1 MKKFIDSSIAPIVA
15 FDFDGVLNVGGEEIY
30 PICGFPRK
38 YAREVLDFL
47 DKIGVKIVIWTSRDV
62 SIDQDLL
69 MVHDDITYAL
79 DFMKCN
85 NLKFHAINKS
95 VQFAPYKYNSRKV
108 YAHMYVD
115 DRAFGW
121 RGHTEVLLEVLID
134 FLRDVVGIEYL
145 MCDRIWDTLSHDKE
159 VSDNDIRAIKSVV
172 EQWNK

>member
-38 YAREVLDFL
+38 YAREVLDLL
-47 DKIGVKIVIWTSRDV
+47 DKVGVKIVIWTSRDV

-69 MVHDDITYAL
+69 MVHDDITQAI

-115 DRAFGW
+115 DRSHGW
-121 RGHTEVLLEVLID
+121 NEHDEVLIEVLVD
-134 FLRDVVGIEYL
+134 FLCNIVGIDHL
-145 MCDRIWDTLSHDKE
+145 MGDRIWNAISIGKE
-159 VSDNDIRAIKSVV
+159 VSKNDITAIKSVV